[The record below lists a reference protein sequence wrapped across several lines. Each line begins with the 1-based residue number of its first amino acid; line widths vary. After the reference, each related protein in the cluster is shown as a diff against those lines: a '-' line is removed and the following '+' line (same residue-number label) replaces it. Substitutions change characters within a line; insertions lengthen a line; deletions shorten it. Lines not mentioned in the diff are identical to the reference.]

1 MERRFAQVISVVY
14 YPLFVPTY
22 AFAILLTMPAYFSA
36 LMPAGAK
43 WMVIGLV
50 FLTTCLLPTLFIF
63 AMIKTGMVTTTFLSK
78 REDRTMPYIVSIIFF
93 YLTYYILK
101 KLQISPVYY
110 YFVIGATLLNILVM
124 GINFFWK
131 ISSHMASVG
140 ALAGMILG
148 LSYFLGNFYF
158 FFIAITLL
166 SAGITG
172 FARLKLQAHTPA
184 QVYAGFLLGFFT
196 ILALFLYKT

>member
-1 MERRFAQVISVVY
+1 MERRIAQVISVVY

>member
-1 MERRFAQVISVVY
+1 MERRIAQVISVVF

-36 LMPAGAK
+36 LMPASAK

-184 QVYAGFLLGFFT
+184 QVYAGFLLGFFDDSFT
-196 ILALFLYKT
+196 EY